1 MPARKE
7 CARMLPTD
15 ATVSCSNWDRHQM
28 DVIRHQA
35 IANQGK
41 FMQLRM
47 APQQVQIDH
56 AVGIGVEDVLPR
68 VPTLRYMMR
77 NVHGDHASQSSHGT
91 R

>member
-1 MPARKE
+1 
-7 CARMLPTD
+7 
-15 ATVSCSNWDRHQM
+15 
-28 DVIRHQA
+28 
-35 IANQGK
+35 
-41 FMQLRM
+41 MQLRI

-56 AVGIGVEDVLPR
+56 AVCIGVEDALPR